1 MARRIVAPAR
11 VRKVALV
18 LAIVL
23 ALLQIGLFVSAWRL
37 GVLLDPGNDRR
48 AALGF
53 VVLGTV
59 LTLQAMALV
68 GIAWT
73 LVAWSRT
80 SLTIEDDE
88 LLLEHPWREWRGG
101 GNDVR
106 YAWLQRGWLTIELE
120 GQWRRWYVHAG
131 AEPAAVRDFRDRL
144 SPGAWLEGTD
154 LRRHL
159 VRTVLPILLVG
170 VGAGGLVLVT
180 VLELLNRALRVP

>member
-11 VRKVALV
+11 VRKASLV
-18 LAIVL
+18 GAIVL
-23 ALLQIGLFVSAWRL
+23 ALLQIGLFASAWRL
-37 GVLLDPGNDRR
+37 GVLLDPGTDRR

-53 VVLGTV
+53 VVFGTV
-59 LTLQAMALV
+59 LTLQAMAIV

-80 SLTIEDDE
+80 SLALEDNE

-101 GNDVR
+101 WNDVR
-106 YAWLQRGWLTIELE
+106 HAWLQRGWLTIELE

-131 AEPAAVRDFRDRL
+131 AEPDAVRGVRDRL
-144 SPGAWLEGTD
+144 SPGAWLEGAD

-170 VGAGGLVLVT
+170 VGAVGLVVVT
-180 VLELLNRALRVP
+180 VLELLNRALRMP